1 MKNPIRSTLLIAA
14 VMFVSAGQ
22 VEALSITPATTA
34 VDSGDET
41 SQAAI
46 NAIIAPIIAPS
57 VEVYK
62 EDVGD
67 PDEGTLASSYET
79 EYFNS
84 PDDPEDATITYV
96 GGDIVNPTAYLLV
109 KGGSQSPA
117 WYLFNL
123 TALGWDGMEELELT
137 DFWVGRGAI
146 SHVTLYGGTATSVPE
161 PATLSLLAFGLLGV
175 GAVRRRR
182 SQVA

>member
-1 MKNPIRSTLLIAA
+1 MKKLILLMAA
-14 VMFVSAGQ
+14 VMFVPAAQ

-34 VDSGDET
+34 VATGDDT
-41 SQAAI
+41 SQAVI
-46 NAIIAPIIAPS
+46 NALIAPIIAPAI
-57 VEVYK
+57 EVYK
-62 EDVGD
+62 ENVGD
-67 PDEGTLASSYET
+67 ADEGTLASSYET
-79 EYFNS
+79 EYLNS

-96 GGDIVNPTAYLLV
+96 GGDIVGPTAYLLV
-109 KGGSQSPA
+109 KDGNQSPA

-123 TALGWDGMEELELT
+123 TALGWDGMDTLMLT

-146 SHVTLYGGTATSVPE
+146 SHVALYGTATSVPE